1 MVDIRVMARDNRVSD
16 TLELLSAVFAGY
28 PGRDFA
34 IRLWDG
40 TIWEP
45 RGATQHRFT
54 IVLTGPSALRRMF
67 FPPTERKLGE
77 AYMFGDFEIEGEIYE
92 AIDLARYLWE
102 GWSLSDTLR
111 FAPKL
116 LRLPR
121 RETSK
126 YDQIAD
132 LSGHRHSVNRDM
144 QAIQYH
150 YDVSNEF
157 YQLWLDEKM
166 VYSCAYFKDAEESIE
181 VAQRRKLDYICRK
194 LRLQPGERLL
204 DIGCGWGALIMHAA
218 EHYGV
223 EALGITLAEKQLAL
237 ANERIE
243 AAGLSGRCRAELLDY
258 RNVDQSRPF
267 DKIVS
272 VGMVEHVGRENLGI
286 YFEKAFRLLKPGGVF
301 LNHGI
306 TLFQAPKIP
315 QYQAKDSFVQQYIFP
330 DGDSQHIAY
339 VLDVAAKAGFEVRDV
354 ESLREHYALTL
365 KNWLARYEAQEK
377 EIRDMLGPVGYRRW
391 RIYLAGARWVFES
404 GYNSIHQALLYKSV
418 NGAGAR
424 AHLPL
429 SRDDWYVGAPDN

>member
-1 MVDIRVMARDNRVSD
+1 MEQATTRTRDSHVMN
-16 TLELLSAVFAGY
+16 TLDLLSAVFADY
-28 PGRDFA
+28 PGKDFA

-40 TIWEP
+40 TLWEP
-45 RGATQHRFT
+45 SGTTIHRFT
-54 IVLTGPSALRRMF
+54 IALNGPSALRRMF

-77 AYMFGDFEIEGEIYE
+77 AYMFGDFEIEGELYA

-102 GWSLSDTLR
+102 GWSLRDTLR

-116 LRLPR
+116 LRLPSR
-121 RETSK
+121 DPVSN
-126 YDQIAD
+126 DQIAR
-132 LSGHRHSVNRDM
+132 LAGSRHSVDRDKA
-144 QAIQYH
+144 AIQYH

-157 YQLWLDEKM
+157 YQMWLDEKM
-166 VYSCAYFKDAEESIE
+166 VYSCAYFKDPAEGIDA
-181 VAQRRKLDYICRK
+181 AQSRKLDYICRK
-194 LRLQPGERLL
+194 LRLKPGERLL

-218 EHYGV
+218 QHYGV
-223 EALGITLAEKQLAL
+223 DALGITLSEKQLAL

-243 AAGLSGRCRAELLDY
+243 AAGLAGQCRIELLDY
-258 RNVDQSRPF
+258 RNVDESRPF

-272 VGMVEHVGRENLGI
+272 IGMVEHVGRENLPV
-286 YFEKAFRLLKPGGVF
+286 YFEKAFRCLKPGGVF

-306 TLFQAPKIP
+306 TLFQAPKVP

-339 VLDVAAKAGFEVRDV
+339 VLDVAAQAGFEVRDV

-365 KNWLARYEAQEK
+365 KNWLARFEAHANA
-377 EIRDMLGPVGYRRW
+377 IRDMLGDIGYRRW

-418 NGAGAR
+418 AGKGAS

-429 SRDDWYVGAPDN
+429 NRDDWYV